1 MSDYKRR
8 KTRTSRKG
16 FAGAA
21 LSMFGSTM
29 QLIQQKK
36 EADQRKWDILDQ
48 QAAQQRAMFQN
59 DLSQFQ
65 QYNNYYNTEGLRA
78 TAAQGIRLPGTPA
91 TILGGGGLN
100 QISSGVSFL
109 NGNSH
114 EQGGIAVDL
123 NQDGQ
128 EDIELEGMEA
138 VSGEM
143 VFSKRR
149 KLPSEAVDYLE
160 ENGFTNGFN
169 KLSYA
174 DAVKKLGII
183 EKKMEDKLELYD
195 PTASTTANL
204 MLERIRNVIEGLFSI
219 QEETKI
225 QT

>member
-1 MSDYKRR
+1 MSNYKRR

-16 FAGAA
+16 FAGVA
-21 LSMFGSTM
+21 LSFISK
-29 QLIQQKK
+29 LVQQKQQF
-36 EADQRKWDILDQ
+36 DQDNRDRRDRRETDRGALYQ
-48 QAAQQRAMFQN
+48 S
-59 DLSQFQ
+59 DLSQLE
-65 QYNNYYNTEGLRA
+65 QYNNYNNTEGIRA

-109 NGNSH
+109 TGNSH
-114 EQGGIAVDL
+114 EQGGIGVDV

-128 EDIELEGMEA
+128 EDIELESMEA

-174 DAVKKLGII
+174 DAVKKLGLI

-195 PTASTTANL
+195 PTATTTANL
-204 MLERIRNVIEGLFSI
+204 MLERISNVIEGLFSI
-219 QEETKI
+219 QEETKL
-225 QT
+225 